1 MPNSNS
7 TFDYVM
13 QQLSQTTLTLREIA
27 EAAVG
32 GVLPVGS
39 SASQGQLVGLPF
51 PPRVGRAFLSP
62 ISELKRTETFFRA
75 NSVNTKAQLEIDFT
89 PGLTEQFPK
98 FLDCVKASVYGC
110 GRQFQLVAAD
120 LDMSSSK
127 LSRMLADN
135 PEDKINFP
143 VKLLPQLVEA
153 TGDLMPIYWLIE
165 KFVEGQDAK
174 QRRVMQKLAEIAD
187 MLPVLLQQAGS
198 GK

>member
-1 MPNSNS
+1 M
-7 TFDYVM
+7 
-13 QQLSQTTLTLREIA
+13 
-27 EAAVG
+27 
-32 GVLPVGS
+32 
-39 SASQGQLVGLPF
+39 
-51 PPRVGRAFLSP
+51 SP